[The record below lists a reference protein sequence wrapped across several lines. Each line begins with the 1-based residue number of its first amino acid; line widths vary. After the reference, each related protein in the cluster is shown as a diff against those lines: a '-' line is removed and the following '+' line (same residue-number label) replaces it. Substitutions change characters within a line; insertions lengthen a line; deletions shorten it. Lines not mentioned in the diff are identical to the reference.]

1 MRFLEVVANE
11 EYRESIEEI
20 RIEGHTDSD
29 GGYLYNIQ
37 LSQDRAREVL
47 DYCLSLVETST
58 EYEEMV
64 DWVKFKITANGLSYS
79 HPIFNA
85 DGSENKDLSRR
96 VEFKVRT
103 NAEKQLEE
111 IAKIRL

>member
-1 MRFLEVVANE
+1 
-11 EYRESIEEI
+11 
-20 RIEGHTDSD
+20 
-29 GGYLYNIQ
+29 
-37 LSQDRAREVL
+37 
-47 DYCLSLVETST
+47 
-58 EYEEMV
+58 MV

-79 HPIFNA
+79 HPILNA
-85 DGSENKDLSRR
+85 DGSENKGLSRR

>member
-1 MRFLEVVANE
+1 
-11 EYRESIEEI
+11 
-20 RIEGHTDSD
+20 
-29 GGYLYNIQ
+29 
-37 LSQDRAREVL
+37 
-47 DYCLSLVETST
+47 
-58 EYEEMV
+58 MV

-79 HPIFNA
+79 HPILNA